1 MKVKSLED
9 RLVDIAA
16 IVIVTFVAVCCL
28 YPIIYCVSM
37 SLSGNEAIITSA
49 VKLLPKGFNLESYKL
64 VLADAEFLRSFF
76 NSAVYT
82 VLGTLI
88 SLFFNLTLGYVL
100 SRRNFVFKNL
110 ITVMILITMM
120 FGGGLIPTFLLIK
133 KLKLYDTIW
142 ALLLPGAVSTW
153 NVILAKTFF
162 QSTIPEDVIESAIID
177 GADDFKIFTRIVLP
191 LSTTIIAILAL
202 YAAVGIWNDYFAAL
216 IYIRDETMK
225 PLQLYLKEILA
236 AQADMSAM
244 GSMLDPSDYI
254 KNYVNSQ
261 RIKYV
266 LIVVS
271 TLPIMVVYPF
281 IQKYFVKGV
290 MLGSVKG

>member
-1 MKVKSLED
+1 MKVKSFED
-9 RLVDIAA
+9 RFVDIAA
-16 IVIVTFVAVCCL
+16 IIIVTFVAACCL
-28 YPIIYCVSM
+28 YPVIFCFSM
-37 SLSGNEAIITSA
+37 SLSGNDAIITSS
-49 VKLLPKGFNLESYKL
+49 VKLLPKGFNLESYRL
-64 VLADAEFLRSFF
+64 VLQDTTFVRSFL
-76 NSAVYT
+76 NSVVYT

-110 ITVMILITMM
+110 ITIMILITMM

-133 KLKLYDTIW
+133 KLKLYNTIW

-177 GADDFKIFTRIVLP
+177 GADDFRIFTRIVLP

-202 YAAVGIWNDYFAAL
+202 YAAVGIWNDYFAAM
-216 IYIRDETMK
+216 IYIRDKTMQ

-281 IQKYFVKGV
+281 IQRYFVKGV

>member
-37 SLSGNEAIITSA
+37 SLSGNEAIIAST

-88 SLFFNLTLGYVL
+88 SLFLNLTLGYVL

-133 KLKLYDTIW
+133 NLKLYDTIW